1 VRPTL
6 NGKEDNVR
14 SLLQNES
21 PATQRVISS
30 ACLSIGVHAL
40 LLAAI
45 FAGAL
50 HVHHVIITRLQMRGS
65 ITSVS
70 VVAFNQGS
78 LAAPVAFKAP
88 AQQDTSPRPK
98 PANHMTVQHAASSA
112 KLTAP
117 PAPKSR
123 SEAAGTKLNPGA
135 SGSGSDSQSMYPAYP
150 VFSPSPPVKDHALLP
165 QTEKRIVVD
174 VNLDEQGHVQEARLV
189 NGLGNQLDQ
198 IVLDTVRNWQFH
210 PAMLNGT
217 PVPSSTELVFPFNR
231 DYPITD

>member
-1 VRPTL
+1 
-6 NGKEDNVR
+6 VR
-14 SLLQNES
+14 SLLQDES
-21 PATQRVISS
+21 PVTQRVVSS

-45 FAGAL
+45 FVGAL
-50 HVHHVIITRLQMRGS
+50 HVRHVIITRLQMRGS
-65 ITSVS
+65 VTSVS

-78 LAAPVAFKAP
+78 LAAPVAFKTP
-88 AQQDTSPRPK
+88 AQQDTSLRPK
-98 PANHMTVQHAASSA
+98 PAVHHMAVQSAASSA

-117 PAPKSR
+117 SAPKST
-123 SEAAGTKLNPGA
+123 EMHAAGTKLNPGA

-165 QTEKRIVVD
+165 QTEQRIIVD

-198 IVLDTVRNWQFH
+198 IVLDTVRSWQFH

-231 DYPITD
+231 DYPISE